1 MNSQIRL
8 LARYFVRGALIIV
21 PFALTVY
28 ALYFVFVTIDSLL
41 PFDIPGLGLLV
52 TVIALTLV
60 GFLSSNVI
68 GSTFVGLGEQLV
80 KKVPLVAL
88 IYSSIKDLIDA
99 FVGEKRRFDQPVSV
113 ALNSDGSMRA
123 LGFVTRRNLS
133 ALGLHDHVAV
143 YFPQSYNFAGNLVLV
158 PASSVANIDVP
169 SSELMTFVVS
179 GGVSGL
185 GVGKQTLPPTTL
197 ELTHLVRQN
206 DISQDA
212 DKQDK

>member
-1 MNSQIRL
+1 MNSYVRL

-28 ALYFVFVTIDSLL
+28 ALYFVFVTIDRML

-52 TVIALTLV
+52 TVVALTLV

-113 ALNSDGSMRA
+113 ALNNDGSIRA
-123 LGFVTRRNLS
+123 LGFVTRRNLT
-133 ALGLHDHVAV
+133 ALGLHGHVAV

-158 PASSVANIDVP
+158 PASAVIPVDVP

-185 GVGKQTLPPTTL
+185 GIGKSTLTPTTA
-197 ELTHLVRQN
+197 ELTEL
-206 DISQDA
+206 I
-212 DKQDK
+212 KQGDLGKPKDLDP

>member
-1 MNSQIRL
+1 M
-8 LARYFVRGALIIV
+8 
-21 PFALTVY
+21 
-28 ALYFVFVTIDSLL
+28 
-41 PFDIPGLGLLV
+41 
-52 TVIALTLV
+52 
-60 GFLSSNVI
+60 I

-80 KKVPLVAL
+80 KKVPFVAL

-123 LGFVTRRNLS
+123 LGFVTRRNLT
-133 ALGLHDHVAV
+133 ALGMQDHVAV

-158 PASSVANIDVP
+158 PASAVTLIDVP

-185 GVGKQTLPPTTL
+185 GVGKSTPAPTTL
-197 ELTHLVRQN
+197 ELTQLVKQN
-206 DISQDA
+206 TP
-212 DKQDK
+212 DKPPQQDK

>member
-1 MNSQIRL
+1 MRFRPIT
-8 LARYFVRGALIIV
+8 RYFVRGALIIV

-28 ALYFVFVTIDSLL
+28 SLYFVFITIDRLL

-52 TVIALTLV
+52 TFIAVTLV

-113 ALNSDGSMRA
+113 GLSADGSVRA
-123 LGFVTRRNLS
+123 LGFVTRRNLTV
-133 ALGLHDHVAV
+133 LGLHGHVAV
-143 YFPQSYNFAGNLVLV
+143 YFPQSYNFAGNLILV
-158 PASSVANIDVP
+158 PAAAVVPVDVP
-169 SSELMTFVVS
+169 SAELMTFIVS

-185 GVGKQTLPPTTL
+185 GVGPLTLQPPTAGPS
-197 ELTHLVRQN
+197 RAG
-206 DISQDA
+206 S
-212 DKQDK
+212 

>member
-1 MNSQIRL
+1 MNSHVRL
-8 LARYFVRGALIIV
+8 LTRYFVRGALIIV

-28 ALYFVFVTIDSLL
+28 ALYFVFVTIDRML

-52 TVIALTLV
+52 TVVALTLV

-113 ALNSDGSMRA
+113 ALNSDGSIRA

-133 ALGLHDHVAV
+133 ALGLHGHVAV

-158 PASSVANIDVP
+158 PASAVLPVDVP

-185 GVGKQTLPPTTL
+185 GIGKSTLAPTTS
-197 ELTHLVRQN
+197 ELTQL
-206 DISQDA
+206 I
-212 DKQDK
+212 KQGDLGKPSDRDP